1 MPERREDIDV
11 RASGFSAV
19 ATTGRKWSKSAEEAA
34 KWAATHIGIP
44 YTRRRTESID
54 EVRKRT
60 GATFLIVAKKGI
72 LYLVTPTGEL
82 FFHPNMAHV
91 RIKNLRQ
98 GKKDRFIE
106 AAGASTARES
116 AFWLCGKGRS
126 YGRGHGTCT
135 WYVGS

>member
-1 MPERREDIDV
+1 MPERRQDIDV

-19 ATTGRKWSKSAEEAA
+19 ATTGRKWSKNAEEAA
-34 KWAATHIGIP
+34 KWAAKHIGIP

-82 FFHPNMAHV
+82 FFHPNMAHL
-91 RIKNLRQ
+91 RLKNLRF
-98 GKKDRFIE
+98 G
-106 AAGASTARES
+106 S
-116 AFWLCGKGRS
+116 GRS
-126 YGRGHGTCT
+126 HGTCT